1 MGNVQ
6 NDTQFP
12 LEQGY
17 DLQDQI
23 EDFHEKNLC

>member
-6 NDTQFP
+6 NNAQFP
-12 LEQGY
+12 HENDY
-17 DLQDQI
+17 NLQDQI